1 MLKTL
6 VHGMKGKKV
15 IQIENIWQFNEQVVN
30 KVLSSDQKKLKVF
43 RDI

>member
-15 IQIENIWQFNEQVVN
+15 IKIENIWQFNEQVVN